1 MQNKY
6 AYLMIDYE
14 TPSFIKDIHSQ
25 LLDNELYKE
34 EDGDN
39 GLELETHVTL
49 APCLD
54 NNIDLEELKKHLLP
68 LNKYTILL
76 NNISTFDN
84 ELYDVLKCD
93 VQCDFLHNT
102 NHLLKSIYPMH
113 TEYDEYHPHLTIA
126 YLNKGGICDRFKKDI
141 LTPLVILKPKCFNF
155 SFYNDNDEME
165 NIRFI

>member
-6 AYLMIDYE
+6 AFLMIDYD

-25 LLDNELYKE
+25 LLEDELYRE
-34 EDGDN
+34 EEGDN
-39 GLELETHVTL
+39 GIELDTHVTL

-54 NNIDLEELKKHLLP
+54 NNTNLEELKQYLLP
-68 LNKYTILL
+68 LSKYTILL

-102 NHLLKSIYPMH
+102 NNKLKSIYPMH

-126 YLNKGGICDRFKKDI
+126 YLNKGVCDKFTKDI
-141 LTPLVILKPKCFNF
+141 LTPLVILKPKQFHY
-155 SFYNDNDEME
+155 SFYDE
-165 NIRFI
+165 NGNQQIIKFT

>member
-1 MQNKY
+1 
-6 AYLMIDYE
+6 MIDYD

-25 LLDNELYKE
+25 LLEDELYIK

-39 GLELETHVTL
+39 GIELDTHVTL

-54 NNIDLEELKKHLLP
+54 NNTNLEELKQYLLP
-68 LNKYTILL
+68 LSKYTILL

-102 NHLLKSIYPMH
+102 NHILKSIYPMH
-113 TEYDEYHPHLTIA
+113 TEYEEYHPHLTIA
-126 YLNKGGICDRFKKDI
+126 YLNKGVCDKFKKDI
-141 LTPLVILKPKCFNF
+141 LTPLVVLKPKQFHY
-155 SFYNDNDEME
+155 SFYDE
-165 NIRFI
+165 NGNQQRIKFT

>member
-6 AYLMIDYE
+6 AFLMIDYD

-25 LLDNELYKE
+25 LLEDELYKE
-34 EDGDN
+34 EEGDK
-39 GLELETHVTL
+39 GIELDTHVTL

-54 NNIDLEELKKHLLP
+54 NDIDLEELKQHLLP
-68 LNKYTILL
+68 LSKYTILL
-76 NNISTFDN
+76 NNVSTFDN

-102 NHLLKSIYPMH
+102 NHKLKTIYPMH

-126 YLNKGGICDRFKKDI
+126 YLNKGVCDRFKKDI
-141 LTPLVILKPKCFNF
+141 LTPLVVLKPKQFHY
-155 SFYNDNDEME
+155 SFYDE
-165 NIRFI
+165 NGIQQKIKFK